1 MSEEQLKFVASMF
14 RLAMVELNN
23 VMGPETIQTTFRLVG
38 ENQGAAIAKRLEDK
52 FKLASWTPNEF
63 AQKFVENVL
72 DPALGKGNSEVKIN
86 GKEITLTLKECPFK
100 RAGIDISNKFYC
112 TYTEGLIDNTA
123 KKLLKNTEFK
133 SIKLRSKDNCDCTF
147 KVTIA

>member
-1 MSEEQLKFVASMF
+1 MSEEQLKFIASMF
-14 RLAMVELNN
+14 RMAMAEFNN
-23 VMGPETIQTTFRLVG
+23 VMGPESIQTIFRLIG
-38 ENQGAAIAKRLEDK
+38 ENQGAAISKRLQDK
-52 FKLASWTPNEF
+52 FKLASWTPSDF

-72 DPALGKGNSEVKIN
+72 DPALGKGQSEIKIN
-86 GKEITLTLKECPFK
+86 GKELTITLKACPFK
-100 RAGIDISNKFYC
+100 QAGIDIANKFYC

-147 KVTIA
+147 KVITI